1 MLSSAS
7 SSPPSGAPPPP
18 APGELRG
25 VLGAAWWFARCAA
38 RILSAIAS
46 ALFAFAKWA
55 WKQAHFA
62 LGAMITSL
70 AGVFLAVALDT
81 SPLVTAGLTATLG
94 WSLFCSTEDLAWM
107 HQRGYVSPAYVRLA
121 LTRLAD
127 KIGVSDADDYDARRV
142 AEEEELAKLL
152 EELERAPRNS
162 DAKPPEWTADAMPG
176 EKHKNNSVKTAE
188 KTDAA
193 DDGISPA
200 SAGPGSGSGSG
211 SGAALPADTIT
222 ASDRRTSVDRER
234 DAHASALRLE
244 YLKRRREWYSLR
256 SRAMAPLRLLMR
268 LVLRWQGLIR
278 AEDEERAELERLRGL
293 VAGGAYGG
301 GKLLKGGSLKGGKYG
316 DEKDGGE
323 RQTRGNHARA
333 SRIPKRALPHPAT
346 WPHRPVFVRFSP
358 RDHGTQ
364 RALSG
369 WATRWGPDESA
380 PGSKAPP
387 SAVDL
392 NCPVNTETCMSFESE
407 LFVGKIICRFKGI
420 GCPANPSAV
429 KTKEEHFRRK
439 RCTFQVLVQGRFKE
453 AVATHLI
460 LTGGEF
466 AKPFTDRPPTY
477 LVSAGCKFFAHLTPG
492 LELDLLCDEPYYV
505 ATLGGTVTTLSVDDA
520 EDAPDPTDL
529 EVRENNAKMGASVV
543 NGDGSVPPKNNS
555 SSGGRSVVDPTFGAS
570 HAGAAGTS
578 VSKRCRVLGDPAT
591 ARRYYYNTEDVYT
604 FDYFQSVLLF
614 DSYCLDIGIVKL
626 KLDRH
631 VNGQPLGI
639 MAKHADG
646 RYVYNFEIFH
656 ECLLPKSDQAPS
668 GFK

>member
-1 MLSSAS
+1 
-7 SSPPSGAPPPP
+7 
-18 APGELRG
+18 
-25 VLGAAWWFARCAA
+25 
-38 RILSAIAS
+38 
-46 ALFAFAKWA
+46 
-55 WKQAHFA
+55 
-62 LGAMITSL
+62 
-70 AGVFLAVALDT
+70 
-81 SPLVTAGLTATLG
+81 
-94 WSLFCSTEDLAWM
+94 
-107 HQRGYVSPAYVRLA
+107 
-121 LTRLAD
+121 
-127 KIGVSDADDYDARRV
+127 
-142 AEEEELAKLL
+142 
-152 EELERAPRNS
+152 
-162 DAKPPEWTADAMPG
+162 
-176 EKHKNNSVKTAE
+176 
-188 KTDAA
+188 
-193 DDGISPA
+193 
-200 SAGPGSGSGSG
+200 
-211 SGAALPADTIT
+211 
-222 ASDRRTSVDRER
+222 
-234 DAHASALRLE
+234 
-244 YLKRRREWYSLR
+244 
-256 SRAMAPLRLLMR
+256 
-268 LVLRWQGLIR
+268 
-278 AEDEERAELERLRGL
+278 
-293 VAGGAYGG
+293 
-301 GKLLKGGSLKGGKYG
+301 
-316 DEKDGGE
+316 
-323 RQTRGNHARA
+323 
-333 SRIPKRALPHPAT
+333 
-346 WPHRPVFVRFSP
+346 
-358 RDHGTQ
+358 
-364 RALSG
+364 
-369 WATRWGPDESA
+369 
-380 PGSKAPP
+380 
-387 SAVDL
+387 
-392 NCPVNTETCMSFESE
+392 MSFESE

-453 AVATHLI
+453 AVPMHLI

-529 EVRENNAKMGASVV
+529 EVRENNAKIGASAV
-543 NGDGSVPPKNNS
+543 NSDGSVPGVASKEAGGKSGESGAEKQQRQKKYNS
-555 SSGGRSVVDPTFGAS
+555 SSGRSVVDPTFGAS